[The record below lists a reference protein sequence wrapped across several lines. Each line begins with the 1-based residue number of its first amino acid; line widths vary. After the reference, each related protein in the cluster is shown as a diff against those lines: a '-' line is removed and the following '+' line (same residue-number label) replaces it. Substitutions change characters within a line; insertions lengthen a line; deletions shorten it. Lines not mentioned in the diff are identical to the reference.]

1 MTTRYLLDTN
11 IVSETRKRRP
21 APGVMSFLAGANSA
35 DLFISVLTIG
45 ELRKGVEIKRQGDAT
60 LAAELGRWVDG
71 LETLFADRILA
82 VDTAVAHLWGVLSA
96 GRSLPVVD
104 TLIAATALVH
114 GLTVV
119 TRNGVDMETTGVALF
134 DPWSAAG

>member
-1 MTTRYLLDTN
+1 MTGPWLLDTN

-21 APGVMSFLAGANSA
+21 APGVMFFLDGATSSS
-35 DLFISVLTIG
+35 LFISVLTIG
-45 ELRKGVEIKRQGDAT
+45 ELRKGIEMKRQVDAA
-60 LAAELGRWVDG
+60 LAGELGQWVDG

-82 VDTAVAHLWGVLSA
+82 VDVPVAHLWGVLSA
-96 GRSLPVVD
+96 GRSLPVID

-119 TRNGVDMETTGVALF
+119 TRNGADMEATGVSLLN
-134 DPWSAAG
+134 PWER